1 MAVIG
6 NDPIPTG
13 FDAINSGGCNFR
25 VPVSSIRIELWQCDP
40 NPWDGCK
47 TGAGYES
54 QRVVIPIP
62 QPTNVFPFPLGD
74 LPVPLI
80 DAGLPEGE
88 YFRRVTAISTD
99 GHAIQVSGI
108 ENVHLVHEPDSLQA
122 ALLRHQGRWIRT
134 GIDDYTYTGRWLCPC
149 PPEYQAGAWVT
160 VRDGRIADIAPEDP
174 DIGSIPE
181 PERFLVTEV
190 FNLLQDAI
198 TRDAA
203 RISVDYDQR
212 YGNPVTLLIT
222 YDYLSGDAIGA
233 ALTNLTPQ

>member
-6 NDPIPTG
+6 KDPIPTA

-25 VPVSSIRIELWQCDP
+25 MQVSSIRLELWQCDP
-40 NPWDGCK
+40 DPWDGCT
-47 TGAGYES
+47 TGTGYES
-54 QRVVIPIP
+54 QIVVIPIP
-62 QPTNVFPFPLGD
+62 EPTDVFPFPLEN

-88 YFRRVTAISTD
+88 YARRVIAISGD
-99 GHAIQVSGI
+99 GTAIQVSNM
-108 ENVHLVHEPDSLQA
+108 ESVHLVHEPGSLQA
-122 ALLRHQGRWIRT
+122 DLLRHRGRWMRL
-134 GIDDYTYTGRWLCPC
+134 GVADYTYDGVWLCSC
-149 PPEYQAGAWVT
+149 PPEYQAGARVT

-174 DIGSIPE
+174 DTGSIPE